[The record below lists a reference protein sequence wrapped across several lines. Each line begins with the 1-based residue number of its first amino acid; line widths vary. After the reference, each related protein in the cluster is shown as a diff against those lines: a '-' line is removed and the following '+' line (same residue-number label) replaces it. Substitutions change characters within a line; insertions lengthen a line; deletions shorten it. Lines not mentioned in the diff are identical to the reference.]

1 MLARSGATYFR
12 TVALTSHMS
21 IIINVT
27 VSFFA
32 ALVLHELGHY
42 VAARMCGVPI
52 KQAGF
57 GWGPKL
63 FGIKLSSVDCQVRL
77 LPVGAYVQ
85 MDMVAL
91 QRRPLLQQLLVLGAG
106 IGVNLV
112 LCVLTWGS
120 LFGAFNLALAIGNLI
135 PVYQLDGWK
144 SGMVICRKLFGRP
157 SPLNEWILTLGGGAI
172 GLAVLV
178 RAFLNI

>member
-1 MLARSGATYFR
+1 
-12 TVALTSHMS
+12 
-21 IIINVT
+21 
-27 VSFFA
+27 
-32 ALVLHELGHY
+32 
-42 VAARMCGVPI
+42 MCGVPI

-63 FGIKLSSVDCQVRL
+63 FGVKVSAVDCQLRL

-85 MDMVAL
+85 IDIGAL
-91 QRRPLLQQLLVLGAG
+91 QRRPLLQQLFVLGAG

-120 LFGAFNLALAIGNLI
+120 LFGSFNLALAIGNLI

-144 SGMVICRKLFGRP
+144 SGMVICRKMFGRP
-157 SPLNEWILTLGGGAI
+157 SPLVEWVLTLGGGAI
-172 GLAVLV
+172 LLAVLV

>member
-1 MLARSGATYFR
+1 MNIA
-12 TVALTSHMS
+12 
-21 IIINVT
+21 INAT

-42 VAARMCGVPI
+42 FAARMCGVPI

-63 FGIKLSSVDCQVRL
+63 FGVRLSNVDCQLRL

-85 MDMVAL
+85 MDIRAL
-91 QRRPLLQQLLVLGAG
+91 QSRPLLQQLFVLGAG
-106 IGVNLV
+106 IGVNVV
-112 LCVLTWGS
+112 LCVLSWGS

-172 GLAVLV
+172 ALAVCV
-178 RAFLNI
+178 RAVLNF